1 MFIYRSNS
9 MKSFEYENYGHPD
22 VLRLKEIPVPVPQNN
37 EVLVRIRYVSL
48 NASDYEL
55 LTGKPLF
62 TRIYGLR
69 KPRIRILG
77 SDIAGTVEKTG
88 SNVEK
93 FKAGDNVFGDIFE
106 YFGGFA
112 EYVSVPE
119 KVLTKMPEGFSFKD
133 AAALPQAGA
142 IALQGIRDRGQAR
155 EGKNVL
161 INGAGGGAG
170 SYAVQIAKYLKAEV
184 TGVDRAEKLDFI
196 LSLGADKAIDYRK
209 EDFTR
214 SGEKFDLILD
224 LAAFHSVKD
233 YSRVLKP
240 EGIYLMVGGSMSMI
254 FQLLFLSPFISLSG
268 RKKMGLLALKTNKDI
283 DFLIEIVMERKI
295 LTLIDKE
302 YSFKEIPDA
311 LEYLGAGKAM
321 GKVVVNISE
330 NS

>member
-1 MFIYRSNS
+1 
-9 MKSFEYENYGHPD
+9 MKAFTYEKYGLPG
-22 VLRLKEIPVPVPQNN
+22 VLKAEEIPVPVPQNN
-37 EVLVRIRYVSL
+37 EVLVRIRNVSL

-62 TRIYGLR
+62 TRIYGLM

-93 FKAGDNVFGDIFE
+93 FKPGDNVFGDIFE

-142 IALQGIRDRGQAR
+142 IALQGIRDRGKVV
-155 EGKNVL
+155 EGKKVL

-170 SYAVQIAKYLKAEV
+170 SFAVQIAKSLKAEV

-196 LSLGADKAIDYRK
+196 LSLGADKATDYRK
-209 EDFTR
+209 EDFTK

-224 LAAFHSVKD
+224 LAAFHSVKE

-254 FQLLFLSPFISLSG
+254 SQLLFLAPFISLPG
-268 RKKMGLLALKTNKDI
+268 RKKMGLLALKTNKDM
-283 DFLIEIVMERKI
+283 DFLAELLIERKI
-295 LTLIDKE
+295 SPSIEKE
-302 YSFKEIPDA
+302 YSFKEIPEA
-311 LEYLGAGKAM
+311 LDYMGEGKVR
-321 GKVVVNISE
+321 GKVVINISD